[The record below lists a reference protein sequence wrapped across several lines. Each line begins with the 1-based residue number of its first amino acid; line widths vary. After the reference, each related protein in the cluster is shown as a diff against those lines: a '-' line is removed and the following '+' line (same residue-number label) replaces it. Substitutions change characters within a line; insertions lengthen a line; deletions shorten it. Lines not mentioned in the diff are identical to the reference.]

1 LTLNN
6 IFLTIEEKHK
16 HRDIHT
22 AMAIQ
27 ERWKNTNPITITTET
42 AVARSVN
49 IFSSDSRILA
59 AYLFGSRAREEDHP
73 ESDIDLAFHADRK
86 FKWDDYYLLWR
97 SLSKSL
103 HSDRFDLLWLDTAS
117 PDIVFDVI
125 KCGKLVFHRDDEVL
139 NNFELYSKKRFW
151 DYRVYLRKSI
161 PGSTWENP

>member
-1 LTLNN
+1 M
-6 IFLTIEEKHK
+6 
-16 HRDIHT
+16 HT

-73 ESDIDLAFHADRK
+73 ESDIDLAFHADQY
-86 FKWDDYYLLWR
+86 FKWNDYYLLWR
-97 SLSKSL
+97 NISKAL

-125 KCGKLVFHRDDEVL
+125 KCGKLVFHRDDESL

-151 DYRVYLRKSI
+151 DYRIYLRERFNDGKI
-161 PGSTWENP
+161 WKFQVRL